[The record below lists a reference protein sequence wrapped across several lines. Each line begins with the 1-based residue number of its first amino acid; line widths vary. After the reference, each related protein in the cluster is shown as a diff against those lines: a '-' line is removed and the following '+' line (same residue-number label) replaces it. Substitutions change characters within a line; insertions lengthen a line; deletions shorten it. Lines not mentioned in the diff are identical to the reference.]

1 MDLTNPI
8 KLLKKGFH
16 VSLGATSS
24 LLESIQDP
32 RKRDENLAQL
42 RLGPNQVTEI
52 WSEKG
57 EITEQ
62 EARKFVDSLV
72 SQASQTNATN
82 SGSSGPAPSA
92 ATPETSKAQTELE
105 ELTSQLAELRSQLSK
120 ERQTGE
126 E

>member
-1 MDLTNPI
+1 VDLTNPI

-72 SQASQTNATN
+72 SQAN
-82 SGSSGPAPSA
+82 STSSGASRPTPTVT
-92 ATPETSKAQTELE
+92 TPETSKAQTELE
-105 ELTSQLAELRSQLSK
+105 ELTSHLADLRSQLAK
-120 ERQTGE
+120 EKQAGDE
-126 E
+126 

>member
-1 MDLTNPI
+1 VDLTNPI

-72 SQASQTNATN
+72 SQANAT
-82 SGSSGPAPSA
+82 SSGTSRPTTTVT
-92 ATPETSKAQTELE
+92 TPETSKAQTELE
-105 ELTSQLAELRSQLSK
+105 ELTSHLADLRSQLAK
-120 ERQTGE
+120 EKQPGDE
-126 E
+126 

>member
-1 MDLTNPI
+1 VDLTNPI

-42 RLGPNQVTEI
+42 RLGPNQITEI

-57 EITEQ
+57 EVTEQ

-72 SQASQTNATN
+72 SQASQTNSTS
-82 SGSSGPAPSA
+82 SGSSRPATTVT
-92 ATPETSKAQTELE
+92 TPETIKAQVELE
-105 ELTSQLAELRSQLSK
+105 ELTSQLADLRNQLAK
-120 ERQTGE
+120 EKQTGDE
-126 E
+126 